1 MRIKLALLLSFS
13 ALSTQVFAQ
22 TARPVWPAPPQV
34 TVGANLKELLFDW
47 EPVPGAVIYR
57 LLQKTTSDPREY
69 FAPISDRLRRTR
81 AAIPISVHQQLWNT
95 TRYIVL
101 ACNPAGCTRSAE
113 VFPRDLMLDTIGYF
127 KASNTGANDRFGRQV
142 AASADGST
150 IAVSAEGEDSNA
162 TGMDGDQA
170 NNSAPN
176 SGAVY
181 VYRRSGR
188 SWAQEAYLK
197 PPDVQAGGRFGAG
210 SPYRL
215 RTLEL
220 SANGSRLL
228 IGAPASAVSGLA
240 NAGRAYVFERDSA
253 SHWSI
258 GLELR
263 APVAAA
269 NDYFGY
275 SVDLTSDGNML
286 KVNSLLPIDQD
297 SGEPEGRTHLWIN
310 NGSTWTYQLAPQ
322 YGGDICRSTRLSA
335 NGRTLVSYCL
345 SNTAGTARVTTMKRQ
360 ANNSWTP
367 GPDIIV
373 PWVSGAPKMAI
384 TYSGSWLAVAQGNI
398 GMYRWDGSRWVLDVT
413 ILPWTVS
420 DGPGTDGWGEA
431 LEFSRH
437 GEFLAIG
444 DPSARIFDAGVSDPT
459 IGSRRDGAVVI
470 YKHRPESI
478 PQWYSFKTV
487 KASNPGVDD
496 TFGASVAFAGSGRYL
511 AIGAPQEDG
520 AARGVDGDQTS
531 EAAVDSGAMYLY

>member
-1 MRIKLALLLSFS
+1 MRINLAVLISLS
-13 ALSTQVFAQ
+13 ALTTQALAQ
-22 TARPVWPAPPQV
+22 TTPPVWTTPPQV
-34 TVGANLKELLFDW
+34 TVGANLKELVFDW
-47 EPVPGAVIYR
+47 EPVPGAVLYR
-57 LLQKTTSDPREY
+57 ILLKTTANPREY
-69 FAPISDRLRRTR
+69 YAPIGERLRQTR
-81 AAIPISVHQQLWNT
+81 AAVPISVYQQLWET
-95 TRYIVL
+95 TRYIVQ

-127 KASNTGANDRFGRQV
+127 KASNTEANDGFGRQV

-150 IAVSAEGEDSNA
+150 IAVSASGESSNA
-162 TGMDGDQA
+162 TGVNGNQT

-181 VYRRSGR
+181 VYRRNGR
-188 SWAQEAYLK
+188 NWAQEAYLK

-228 IGAPASAVSGLA
+228 VGAPASAVSGLA
-240 NAGRAYVFERDSA
+240 NAGRAYLFQRDSA
-253 SHWSI
+253 NNWSI

-263 APVAAA
+263 APVSAA

-275 SVDLTSDGNML
+275 SVDLASDGNML
-286 KVNSLLPIDQD
+286 KVNSLLPIH
-297 SGEPEGRTHLWIN
+297 STGEAEGRTHLWIH

-322 YGGDICRSTRLSA
+322 YGGDLCRSTRLSA
-335 NGRTLVSYCL
+335 DGRTLVSYCL
-345 SNTAGTARVTTMKRQ
+345 STTEGGARVTTMRRQ
-360 ANNSWTP
+360 ADNTWRFE
-367 GPDIIV
+367 PDIRV
-373 PWVSGAPKMAI
+373 DWVAGAPRMAI
-384 TYSGSWLAVAQGNI
+384 TYSASWLAVTEGQYI
-398 GMYRWDGSRWVLDVT
+398 RMYRWDGPRWVLDVS

-420 DGPGTDGWGEA
+420 DGPGEGGWGEA

-444 DPSARIFDAGVSDPT
+444 DPSARIFGAGVSDPM
-459 IGSRRDGAVVI
+459 IGSERDGAVVI
-470 YKHRPESI
+470 YKHRPDSI

-487 KASNPGVDD
+487 KAPNPSADD
-496 TFGASVAFAGSGRYL
+496 AFGTSVAFGGTGWYL
-511 AIGAPQEDG
+511 AIAAPQEDS

-531 EAAVDSGAMYLY
+531 ETATDSGAVYLY